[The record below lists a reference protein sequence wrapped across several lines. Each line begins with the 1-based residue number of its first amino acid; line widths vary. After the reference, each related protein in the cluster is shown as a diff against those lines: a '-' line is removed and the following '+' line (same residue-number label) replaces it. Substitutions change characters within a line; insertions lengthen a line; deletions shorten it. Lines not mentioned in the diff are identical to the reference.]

1 MKKVLTTLTLL
12 LTLCPFVFGQ
22 EDNYFGDPISDY
34 QFNMTINSIV
44 YVNGELQTNQN
55 IEIAA
60 YIDGELRAVCRRYDV
75 YSNFPAPFNTYHYRT
90 IMPIGGYSDNGKEII
105 FKGYN
110 HDTKEE
116 LISVSEEFLF
126 EIDKAILF
134 SNPFAIK
141 FETSSI
147 AQIGDE
153 KYETLAAAYEAAQDG
168 ETITLIKDATG
179 AGLVINKDIT
189 IDLNEKTYTF
199 NEGVGNVPSNG
210 FQILKDNNVTIKNG
224 TLNVATEAS
233 NKFYILVQNY
243 ANLTIDNATLDGTNL
258 DKWSTVENNWDSYTL
273 SNNSGNVNISNTTII
288 ANNDGIKSFAF
299 DACKSSYY
307 TAPIVTLG
315 ENVTIEGNVE
325 LNGGQLYHNITGI
338 NATVKKTFTPQTEQ
352 FYWNTISAPIVGG
365 AAIPTNATH
374 DLYRYDEA
382 EQEWEYYL
390 DADGVG
396 FSTLE
401 LGRGYLYTAGNEAI
415 TVELNGE
422 LNVANVEFPLSYTE
436 GNELAGFNM
445 IGNPFTHNI
454 NETHFSGATLSEGYY
469 VIGENGEWLSR
480 YDGADDIEPMQSVL
494 VKTSEEANVT
504 IKKQAADTRN
514 VSNGSLRI
522 DVTGSNCQD
531 VAYVSFNEGIGLDK
545 ISHNNSTSA
554 LLYITNEGKD
564 YAVATMSKDVT
575 EIPVAFKAMTM
586 GEYTISVT
594 AQNCEFETLY
604 LTDRLT
610 GEKVNLNM
618 ESYSFVATSNDNPNR
633 FVLTTT
639 ETLGIEDNKAE
650 AFVYIN
656 NDEIIINNIQG
667 HAQLNIIDM
676 MGRQVA
682 SYDVFESAVIS
693 TSSLERGVYLIQMT
707 DANGIRT
714 QKILVD

>member
-12 LTLCPFVFGQ
+12 LTLCPFTFGQ
-22 EDNYFGDPISDY
+22 NFYFDDPSGIGYDGS
-34 QFNMTINSIV
+34 MTILTTI
-44 YVNGELQTNQN
+44 YVDGILQENQEE
-55 IEIAA
+55 IEIGVFCNNTIRERSNIGYTYKGPLGH
-60 YIDGELRAVCRRYDV
+60 YIYSLNVRAD
-75 YSNFPAPFNTYHYRT
+75 AK
-90 IMPIGGYSDNGKEII
+90 DNGKDLVILA
-105 FKGYN
+105 YN
-110 HDTKEE
+110 HSTEE
-116 LISVSEEFLF
+116 ILTTNTIKIQYEEQIGKPWAPYEIYFTSSSVS
-126 EIDKAILF
+126 K
-134 SNPFAIK
+134 
-141 FETSSI
+141 
-147 AQIGDE
+147 IGDV
-153 KYETLAAAYEAAQDG
+153 KYESLAAAYEAAQAG
-168 ETITLIKDATG
+168 ETLIKDATG

-189 IDLNEKTYTF
+189 IDLNGKTYTI
-199 NEGVGNVPSNG
+199 NEGNIEIAEGGV
-210 FQILKDNNVTIKNG
+210 
-224 TLNVATEAS
+224 
-233 NKFYILVQNY
+233 
-243 ANLTIDNATLDGTNL
+243 LTI
-258 DKWSTVENNWDSYTL
+258 VEE
-273 SNNSGNVNISNTTII
+273 GGMNI
-288 ANNDGIKSFAF
+288 A
-299 DACKSSYY
+299 
-307 TAPIVTLG
+307 G
-315 ENVTIEGNVE
+315 EGKLVI
-325 LNGGQLYHNITGI
+325 NGGQLYHNIAGI

-365 AAIPTNATH
+365 ATIPTNATH
-374 DLYRYDEA
+374 DLYRYDEV
-382 EQEWEYYL
+382 EHEWEYYL

-401 LGRGYLYTAGNEAI
+401 LGRGYLYAAGDEDI
-415 TVELNGE
+415 TVELNGV
-422 LNVANVEFPLSYTE
+422 LNVADVEFPLSYTE

-454 NETHFSGATLSEGYY
+454 NDSHFSGETLSEGYY
-469 VIGENGEWLSR
+469 VIGENGEWLAQ
-480 YDGADDIEPMQSVL
+480 YGENIIEPMQSVL
-494 VKTSEEANVT
+494 VHTSAEANVT

-564 YAVATMSKDVT
+564 YAVATMSKDIT
-575 EIPVAFKAMTM
+575 EIPVSFKAMTM

-594 AQNCEFETLY
+594 AQNCEFEALY
-604 LTDRLT
+604 LTDRFT

-656 NDEIIINNIQG
+656 NNEIIINNIQG
-667 HAQLNIIDM
+667 NAQLNIIDM
-676 MGRQVA
+676 MGRQAA

-707 DANGIRT
+707 DVNGIRT

>member
-12 LTLCPFVFGQ
+12 LALCPFVFGQ

-116 LISVSEEFLF
+116 LTSVSEEFLF

-147 AQIGDE
+147 AQIGDV
-153 KYETLAAAYEAAQDG
+153 KYESLVAAYNAAEAG
-168 ETITLIKDATG
+168 ETITLTKDVTDNG
-179 AGLVINKDIT
+179 AVINKDIT
-189 IDLNEKTYTF
+189 LDFNGKTYTIT
-199 NEGVGNVPSNG
+199 EGNSLEIAEGGV
-210 FQILKDNNVTIKNG
+210 
-224 TLNVATEAS
+224 
-233 NKFYILVQNY
+233 
-243 ANLTIDNATLDGTNL
+243 LTI
-258 DKWSTVENNWDSYTL
+258 VEE
-273 SNNSGNVNISNTTII
+273 GGMNI
-288 ANNDGIKSFAF
+288 A
-299 DACKSSYY
+299 
-307 TAPIVTLG
+307 G
-315 ENVTIEGNVE
+315 EGKLVI
-325 LNGGQLYHNITGI
+325 NGGQLYHNIADI
-338 NATVKKTFTPQTEQ
+338 NATVKKTFAPQS
-352 FYWNTISAPIVGG
+352 YWNTISVPIVNG

-374 DLYRYDEA
+374 DLYRYDEV
-382 EQEWEYYL
+382 EHEWEYYL

-401 LGRGYLYTAGNEAI
+401 LGRGYLYAAGDNDI
-415 TVELNGE
+415 TVELNGV
-422 LNVANVEFPLSYTE
+422 LNVADVEFLLSYTE

-454 NETHFSGATLSEGYY
+454 NDSHFSGATLSEGYY
-469 VIGENGEWLSR
+469 VIGENGEWLAQ
-480 YDGADDIEPMQSVL
+480 YGENIIEPMQSVL
-494 VKTSEEANVT
+494 VQTSAEANVT
-504 IKKQAADTRN
+504 IKKQAAATRN

-554 LLYITNEGKD
+554 LLYITNDGKD
-564 YAVATMSKDVT
+564 YAVATMSKDIT

-594 AQNCEFETLY
+594 AQNCEFEALY
-604 LTDRLT
+604 LTDRFT

-650 AFVYIN
+650 TFVHIN

-667 HAQLNIIDM
+667 NAQLNIIDM
-676 MGRQVA
+676 MGRQAA

-707 DANGIRT
+707 DVNGIRT

>member
-22 EDNYFGDPISDY
+22 TGSYHWTPNLSGYDNDLLL
-34 QFNMTINSIV
+34 TSIV
-44 YVNGELQTNQN
+44 M
-55 IEIAA
+55 
-60 YIDGELRAVCRRYDV
+60 IDGDMVETEGVGTYEIGAFCEGECRGTEKI
-75 YSNFPAPFNTYHYRT
+75 SL
-90 IMPIGGYSDNGKEII
+90 EII
-105 FKGYN
+105 KNQPYY
-110 HDTKEE
+110 
-116 LISVSEEFLF
+116 LVFLF
-126 EIDKAILF
+126 IAGDKGDVVTFRIYDHNNGRELNYQCTTEITLTKDGIVGTYLDPKPIEFYSVAET
-134 SNPFAIK
+134 NGVK
-141 FETSSI
+141 FDNLQEAVNA
-147 AQIGDE
+147 AQIGGTV
-153 KYETLAAAYEAAQDG
+153 TL
-168 ETITLIKDATG
+168 TNNSTG
-179 AGLVINKDIT
+179 SGAVIDKDIT
-189 IDLNEKTYTF
+189 IDFNEKTYT
-199 NEGVGNVPSNG
+199 
-210 FQILKDNNVTIKNG
+210 IT
-224 TLNVATEAS
+224 
-233 NKFYILVQNY
+233 
-243 ANLTIDNATLDGTNL
+243 
-258 DKWSTVENNWDSYTL
+258 
-273 SNNSGNVNISNTTII
+273 
-288 ANNDGIKSFAF
+288 
-299 DACKSSYY
+299 
-307 TAPIVTLG
+307 
-315 ENVTIEGNVE
+315 EGNSIEIAEDGVLTVAAE
-325 LNGGQLYHNITGI
+325 GGMNLEGEGKLVINGGQLYHNIAGI

-382 EQEWEYYL
+382 EQEWEYYQ

-401 LGRGYLYTAGNEAI
+401 LGRGYLYTAGNEDI
-415 TVELNGE
+415 TVELNGI
-422 LNVANVEFPLSYTE
+422 LNIADVEFPLSYTE

-454 NETHFSGATLSEGYY
+454 NDSHFSGATLSEGYY
-469 VIGENGEWLSR
+469 VIGENGEWLAQ
-480 YDGADDIEPMQSVL
+480 YGENIIEPMQSVL
-494 VKTSEEANVT
+494 VQTSAEANVT
-504 IKKQAADTRN
+504 IKKQAAATRN

-575 EIPVAFKAMTM
+575 EIPVSFKAMTM

-604 LTDRLT
+604 LIDRLT
-610 GEKVNLNM
+610 GKKVNLNM
-618 ESYSFVATSNDNPNR
+618 ESYSFVATSNDSPNR

-639 ETLGIEDNKAE
+639 ETLDIEDNKAE

-667 HAQLNIIDM
+667 NAQLNIIDM
-676 MGRQVA
+676 MGRQAA

-707 DANGIRT
+707 DVNGIRT

>member
-12 LTLCPFVFGQ
+12 LALCPFVFGQ
-22 EDNYFGDPISDY
+22 TGSYHWTPNLSGYDNDLLL
-34 QFNMTINSIV
+34 TSIV
-44 YVNGELQTNQN
+44 M
-55 IEIAA
+55 
-60 YIDGELRAVCRRYDV
+60 IDGDMVETEGVGTYEIGAFCEGECRGTEKI
-75 YSNFPAPFNTYHYRT
+75 SL
-90 IMPIGGYSDNGKEII
+90 EII
-105 FKGYN
+105 KNQPYY
-110 HDTKEE
+110 
-116 LISVSEEFLF
+116 LVFLF
-126 EIDKAILF
+126 IAGDKGDVVTFRIYDHNNGRELNYQCTTEIKLTKDGIVGTYLDPKPIEFYSVAET
-134 SNPFAIK
+134 NGVK
-141 FETSSI
+141 FDNLQEAVNA
-147 AQIGDE
+147 AQIGGTV
-153 KYETLAAAYEAAQDG
+153 TL
-168 ETITLIKDATG
+168 TNNSTG
-179 AGLVINKDIT
+179 SGAVIDKDIT
-189 IDLNEKTYTF
+189 IDFNEKTYT
-199 NEGVGNVPSNG
+199 
-210 FQILKDNNVTIKNG
+210 IT
-224 TLNVATEAS
+224 
-233 NKFYILVQNY
+233 
-243 ANLTIDNATLDGTNL
+243 
-258 DKWSTVENNWDSYTL
+258 
-273 SNNSGNVNISNTTII
+273 
-288 ANNDGIKSFAF
+288 
-299 DACKSSYY
+299 
-307 TAPIVTLG
+307 
-315 ENVTIEGNVE
+315 EGNSIEIAEDGVLTVAAE
-325 LNGGQLYHNITGI
+325 GGMNLEGEGKLVINGGQLYHNIAGI

-374 DLYRYDEA
+374 DLYRYDEV
-382 EQEWEYYL
+382 EHEWEYYL
-390 DADGVG
+390 DADGQH
-396 FSTLE
+396 FTTLE
-401 LGRGYLYTAGNEAI
+401 LGRGYLYAAGNEDI
-415 TVELNGE
+415 TVELNGV
-422 LNVANVEFPLSYTE
+422 LNVADVEFPLSYTE
-436 GNELAGFNM
+436 DNELAGFNM

-454 NETHFSGATLSEGYY
+454 NDSHFSGATLSEGYY
-469 VIGENGEWLSR
+469 VIDENGEWLAQ
-480 YDGADDIEPMQSVL
+480 YGENIIEPMQSVL
-494 VKTSEEANVT
+494 VQTSAEANVT
-504 IKKQAADTRN
+504 IKKQAAATRN

-618 ESYSFVATSNDNPNR
+618 ESYSFVATSNDSPNR
-633 FVLTTT
+633 FVLTTV
-639 ETLGIEDNKAE
+639 ETLGIEDNKTE

-676 MGRQVA
+676 MGRQAA

-707 DANGIRT
+707 DVNGIRT

>member
-22 EDNYFGDPISDY
+22 TGSYHWTPNLSGYDNDLLL
-34 QFNMTINSIV
+34 TSIV
-44 YVNGELQTNQN
+44 M
-55 IEIAA
+55 
-60 YIDGELRAVCRRYDV
+60 IDGDMVETEGVGTYEIGAFCEGECRGTEKI
-75 YSNFPAPFNTYHYRT
+75 SL
-90 IMPIGGYSDNGKEII
+90 EII
-105 FKGYN
+105 KNQPYY
-110 HDTKEE
+110 
-116 LISVSEEFLF
+116 LVFLF
-126 EIDKAILF
+126 IAGDKGDVVTFRIYDHNNGRELNYQCTTEIKLTKDGIVGTYLDPKPIEFYSVAET
-134 SNPFAIK
+134 NGVK
-141 FETSSI
+141 FDNLQEAVNA
-147 AQIGDE
+147 AQIGGTV
-153 KYETLAAAYEAAQDG
+153 TL
-168 ETITLIKDATG
+168 TNNSTG
-179 AGLVINKDIT
+179 SGAVIDKDIT
-189 IDLNEKTYTF
+189 IDFNEKTYT
-199 NEGVGNVPSNG
+199 
-210 FQILKDNNVTIKNG
+210 IT
-224 TLNVATEAS
+224 
-233 NKFYILVQNY
+233 
-243 ANLTIDNATLDGTNL
+243 
-258 DKWSTVENNWDSYTL
+258 
-273 SNNSGNVNISNTTII
+273 
-288 ANNDGIKSFAF
+288 
-299 DACKSSYY
+299 
-307 TAPIVTLG
+307 
-315 ENVTIEGNVE
+315 EGNSIEIAEDGVLTVAAE
-325 LNGGQLYHNITGI
+325 GGMNLEGEGKLVINGGQLYHNIAGI

-374 DLYRYDEA
+374 DLYRYDEV
-382 EQEWEYYL
+382 EQEWEYYQ

-401 LGRGYLYTAGNEAI
+401 LGRGYLYAAGNEDI

-454 NETHFSGATLSEGYY
+454 NDSHFSGATLSEGYY
-469 VIGENGEWLSR
+469 VIGENGEWLAQ
-480 YDGADDIEPMQSVL
+480 YGENIIEPMQSVL
-494 VKTSEEANVT
+494 VQTSAKANVT
-504 IKKQAADTRN
+504 IKKQAAATRN

-575 EIPVAFKAMTM
+575 EIPVSFKAMTM

-618 ESYSFVATSNDNPNR
+618 ESYSFVATSNDSPNR

-639 ETLGIEDNKAE
+639 ETLGIEDNKTE

-667 HAQLNIIDM
+667 NAQLNIIDM
-676 MGRQVA
+676 MGRQAA

-707 DANGIRT
+707 DVNGIRT

>member
-12 LTLCPFVFGQ
+12 LTLCPFTFGQ
-22 EDNYFGDPISDY
+22 NFYFDDPSGIGYDGS
-34 QFNMTINSIV
+34 MTILTTI
-44 YVNGELQTNQN
+44 YVDGILQENQKE
-55 IEIAA
+55 IEIGVFCNNTIRERSNIGYTYKGPLGH
-60 YIDGELRAVCRRYDV
+60 YI
-75 YSNFPAPFNTYHYRT
+75 YSLNVRVDAK
-90 IMPIGGYSDNGKEII
+90 DNGKDLVILA
-105 FKGYN
+105 YN
-110 HDTKEE
+110 HSTEE
-116 LISVSEEFLF
+116 ILTTNTIKIQYEEQIGKPWEPY
-126 EIDKAILF
+126 EIYF
-134 SNPFAIK
+134 
-141 FETSSI
+141 TSSSV
-147 AQIGDE
+147 AQIGD
-153 KYETLAAAYEAAQDG
+153 KKFSTLAAACEAAQDG
-168 ETITLIKDATG
+168 ETITLIKDATDNG
-179 AGLVINKDIT
+179 AVINKDIT
-189 IDLNEKTYTF
+189 LDFNGKTYT
-199 NEGVGNVPSNG
+199 
-210 FQILKDNNVTIKNG
+210 IT
-224 TLNVATEAS
+224 
-233 NKFYILVQNY
+233 
-243 ANLTIDNATLDGTNL
+243 
-258 DKWSTVENNWDSYTL
+258 
-273 SNNSGNVNISNTTII
+273 
-288 ANNDGIKSFAF
+288 
-299 DACKSSYY
+299 
-307 TAPIVTLG
+307 
-315 ENVTIEGNVE
+315 EGNSIEIAEDGVLTVVAE
-325 LNGGQLYHNITGI
+325 GGMNLEGEGKLVINGGQLYHNIVGI
-338 NATVKKTFTPQTEQ
+338 NATVKKTFAPQTEQ
-352 FYWNTISAPIVGG
+352 FYWNTISAPIVNG

-374 DLYRYDEA
+374 DLYRYDEV
-382 EQEWEYYL
+382 EHEWEYYK

-401 LGRGYLYTAGNEAI
+401 LGRGYLYAAGNEDI
-415 TVELNGE
+415 TVELNGV
-422 LNVANVEFPLSYTE
+422 LNVNDIEFPLSYTE

-454 NETHFSGATLSEGYY
+454 NDSHFSGATLSEGYY
-469 VIGENGEWLSR
+469 VIGENGEWLAQ
-480 YDGADDIEPMQSVL
+480 YGENIIEPMQSVL
-494 VKTSEEANVT
+494 VQTSAKANVT
-504 IKKQAADTRN
+504 IKKQAAATRN

-575 EIPVAFKAMTM
+575 EIPVSFKAMTM

-594 AQNCEFETLY
+594 AQNCEFEALY

-610 GEKVNLNM
+610 GKKVNLNM

-633 FVLTTT
+633 FVLTTV

-676 MGRQVA
+676 MGRQAA

-707 DANGIRT
+707 DVNGIRT

>member
-22 EDNYFGDPISDY
+22 KYDYYFDKPITGNIN
-34 QFNMTINSIV
+34 NMSILAKI
-44 YVNGELQTNQN
+44 YVDGVEQTNQN
-55 IEIAA
+55 IELAVFYNNEVRGRDYRYEHINDPEYGNYYVRQIAA
-60 YIDGELRAVCRRYDV
+60 LGHDEDYGATMYLKA
-75 YSNFPAPFNTYHYRT
+75 
-90 IMPIGGYSDNGKEII
+90 
-105 FKGYN
+105 YN
-110 HDTKEE
+110 HDTEEE
-116 LISVSEEFLF
+116 LTSNYTFTYRHNSEIGSYTTP
-126 EIDKAILF
+126 EIIYF
-134 SNPFAIK
+134 
-141 FETSSI
+141 TSSSV
-147 AQIGDE
+147 AQIGN
-153 KYETLAAAYEAAQDG
+153 KKFSTLAAACEAAQGG
-168 ETITLIKDATG
+168 ETITLIKDATDNG
-179 AGLVINKDIT
+179 AVINKNIT
-189 IDLNEKTYTF
+189 LDFNGKTYT
-199 NEGVGNVPSNG
+199 
-210 FQILKDNNVTIKNG
+210 IT
-224 TLNVATEAS
+224 
-233 NKFYILVQNY
+233 
-243 ANLTIDNATLDGTNL
+243 
-258 DKWSTVENNWDSYTL
+258 
-273 SNNSGNVNISNTTII
+273 
-288 ANNDGIKSFAF
+288 
-299 DACKSSYY
+299 
-307 TAPIVTLG
+307 
-315 ENVTIEGNVE
+315 EGNSIEIAEGGVLTVVAE
-325 LNGGQLYHNITGI
+325 GGMNIAGEGKLVINGGQLYHNIAGI

-374 DLYRYDEA
+374 DLYRYDEV
-382 EQEWEYYL
+382 EQEWEYYQ
-390 DADGVG
+390 DADEVG

-401 LGRGYLYTAGNEAI
+401 LGRGYLYAAGDEDI
-415 TVELNGE
+415 TVELNGV
-422 LNVANVEFPLSYTE
+422 LNVADVEFPLSYTE

-454 NETHFSGATLSEGYY
+454 NDSHFSGATLSEGYY

-504 IKKQAADTRN
+504 IKKQAAATRN

-594 AQNCEFETLY
+594 AQNCEFEALY
-604 LTDRLT
+604 LTDRLI
-610 GEKVNLNM
+610 GKKVNLNM
-618 ESYSFVATSNDNPNR
+618 ESYSFVATSNDSPNR

-650 AFVYIN
+650 TFVHIN

-676 MGRQVA
+676 MGRQAA

-707 DANGIRT
+707 DVNGIRT

>member
-12 LTLCPFVFGQ
+12 LTLCPFTFGQ
-22 EDNYFGDPISDY
+22 NFYFDDPSGIGYDGS
-34 QFNMTINSIV
+34 MTILTTI
-44 YVNGELQTNQN
+44 YVDGILQENQEE
-55 IEIAA
+55 IEIGVFCNNTIRERSNIGYTYKGPLGH
-60 YIDGELRAVCRRYDV
+60 YIYSLNVRAD
-75 YSNFPAPFNTYHYRT
+75 AK
-90 IMPIGGYSDNGKEII
+90 DNGKDLVILA
-105 FKGYN
+105 YN
-110 HDTKEE
+110 HSTEE
-116 LISVSEEFLF
+116 ILTTNTIKIQYEEQIGKPWAPYEIYFTSSSVS
-126 EIDKAILF
+126 K
-134 SNPFAIK
+134 
-141 FETSSI
+141 
-147 AQIGDE
+147 IGDV
-153 KYETLAAAYEAAQDG
+153 KYESLAAAYEAAQAG

-189 IDLNEKTYTF
+189 IDLNGKTYTI
-199 NEGVGNVPSNG
+199 NEGNIEIAEGGV
-210 FQILKDNNVTIKNG
+210 
-224 TLNVATEAS
+224 
-233 NKFYILVQNY
+233 
-243 ANLTIDNATLDGTNL
+243 LTI
-258 DKWSTVENNWDSYTL
+258 VEE
-273 SNNSGNVNISNTTII
+273 GGMNI
-288 ANNDGIKSFAF
+288 A
-299 DACKSSYY
+299 
-307 TAPIVTLG
+307 G
-315 ENVTIEGNVE
+315 EGKLVI
-325 LNGGQLYHNITGI
+325 NGGQLYHNIAGI

-365 AAIPTNATH
+365 ATIPTNATH
-374 DLYRYDEA
+374 DLYRYDEV
-382 EQEWEYYL
+382 EHEWEYYL

-401 LGRGYLYTAGNEAI
+401 LGRGYLYAAGDEDI
-415 TVELNGE
+415 TVELNGV
-422 LNVANVEFPLSYTE
+422 LNVADVEFPLSYTE

-454 NETHFSGATLSEGYY
+454 NDSHFSGETLSEGYY
-469 VIGENGEWLSR
+469 VIGENGEWLAQ
-480 YDGADDIEPMQSVL
+480 YGENIIEPMQSVL
-494 VKTSEEANVT
+494 VHTSAEANVT

-564 YAVATMSKDVT
+564 YAVATMSKDIT
-575 EIPVAFKAMTM
+575 EIPVSFKAMTM

-594 AQNCEFETLY
+594 AQNCEFEALY
-604 LTDRLT
+604 LTDRFT

-656 NDEIIINNIQG
+656 NNEIIINNIQG
-667 HAQLNIIDM
+667 NAQLNIIDM
-676 MGRQVA
+676 MGRQAA

-707 DANGIRT
+707 DVNGIRT

>member
-12 LTLCPFVFGQ
+12 LTLCPFTFGQ
-22 EDNYFGDPISDY
+22 NFYFDDPSGIGYDGS
-34 QFNMTINSIV
+34 MTILTTI
-44 YVNGELQTNQN
+44 YVDGILQENQEE
-55 IEIAA
+55 IEIGVFCNNTIRERSNIGYTYKGPLGH
-60 YIDGELRAVCRRYDV
+60 YIYSLNVRAD
-75 YSNFPAPFNTYHYRT
+75 AK
-90 IMPIGGYSDNGKEII
+90 DNGKDLVILA
-105 FKGYN
+105 YN
-110 HDTKEE
+110 HSTEE
-116 LISVSEEFLF
+116 ILTTNTIKIQYEEQIGKPWAPYEIYFTSSSVS
-126 EIDKAILF
+126 K
-134 SNPFAIK
+134 
-141 FETSSI
+141 
-147 AQIGDE
+147 IGDV
-153 KYETLAAAYEAAQDG
+153 KYESLAAAYEAAQAG

-179 AGLVINKDIT
+179 AGFVINKDIT
-189 IDLNEKTYTF
+189 IDLNGKTYRI
-199 NEGVGNVPSNG
+199 NEGNIEIAEGGV
-210 FQILKDNNVTIKNG
+210 
-224 TLNVATEAS
+224 
-233 NKFYILVQNY
+233 
-243 ANLTIDNATLDGTNL
+243 LTI
-258 DKWSTVENNWDSYTL
+258 VEE
-273 SNNSGNVNISNTTII
+273 GGMNI
-288 ANNDGIKSFAF
+288 A
-299 DACKSSYY
+299 
-307 TAPIVTLG
+307 G
-315 ENVTIEGNVE
+315 EGKLVI
-325 LNGGQLYHNITGI
+325 NGGQLYHNIAGI

-365 AAIPTNATH
+365 ATIPTNATH
-374 DLYRYDEA
+374 DLYRYDEV

-401 LGRGYLYTAGNEAI
+401 LGRGYLYAAGDDDI
-415 TVELNGE
+415 TVELNGV
-422 LNVANVEFPLSYTE
+422 LNVADVEFSLSYTE

-454 NETHFSGATLSEGYY
+454 NDSHFSGATLSEGYY
-469 VIGENGEWLSR
+469 VISENGEWLAQ
-480 YDGADDIEPMQSVL
+480 YGENIIEPMQSVL
-494 VKTSEEANVT
+494 VQTSAEANVT
-504 IKKQAADTRN
+504 IKKQTAATRN

-575 EIPVAFKAMTM
+575 EIPVSFKAMTM

-594 AQNCEFETLY
+594 AQNCEFEALY

-676 MGRQVA
+676 MGRQAA

-707 DANGIRT
+707 DVNGIRT

>member
-1 MKKVLTTLTLL
+1 MMKKVLTTLTLL
-12 LTLCPFVFGQ
+12 LTLSPFVFGQ
-22 EDNYFGDPISDY
+22 NYDYYFDKPITGNIN
-34 QFNMTINSIV
+34 NMHITAIV
-44 YVNGELQTNQN
+44 YVDGVEQTDQN
-55 IEIAA
+55 IELAA
-60 YIDGELRAVCRRYDV
+60 FYNDEVRGRDYRYEHIDVPGHGNYYARMLAILGNDEDYGATMYLKA
-75 YSNFPAPFNTYHYRT
+75 
-90 IMPIGGYSDNGKEII
+90 
-105 FKGYN
+105 YN
-110 HDTKEE
+110 HDTNEE
-116 LISVSEEFLF
+116 LTTNYTFTYRHFAEIGSLTVPVNIYFESQSVA
-126 EIDKAILF
+126 K
-134 SNPFAIK
+134 
-141 FETSSI
+141 
-147 AQIGDE
+147 IGDT
-153 KYETLAAAYEAAQDG
+153 KYTTLAAAVEAAQDE
-168 ETITLIKDATG
+168 ETVTLIKDAEGTG
-179 AGLVINKDIT
+179 IVIDKDIT
-189 IDLNEKTYTF
+189 IDFNGKTYT
-199 NEGVGNVPSNG
+199 
-210 FQILKDNNVTIKNG
+210 IT
-224 TLNVATEAS
+224 
-233 NKFYILVQNY
+233 
-243 ANLTIDNATLDGTNL
+243 
-258 DKWSTVENNWDSYTL
+258 
-273 SNNSGNVNISNTTII
+273 
-288 ANNDGIKSFAF
+288 
-299 DACKSSYY
+299 
-307 TAPIVTLG
+307 
-315 ENVTIEGNVE
+315 EGNSIEVVE
-325 LNGGQLYHNITGI
+325 GGVLTVVETGGMNLAGQFIINGGQLYHNIAGI
-338 NATVKKTFTPQTEQ
+338 NAIVKKTFAPQS
-352 FYWNTISAPIVGG
+352 YWNTISAPIVNG

-382 EQEWEYYL
+382 EQEWEYYQ

-401 LGRGYLYTAGNEAI
+401 LGRGYLYAAGDEDI
-415 TVELNGE
+415 TVELNGV
-422 LNVANVEFPLSYTE
+422 LNVADVEFPLSYTE

-445 IGNPFTHNI
+445 IGNPFTHNSK
-454 NETHFSGATLSEGYY
+454 ETDFSGATLSEGYY

-494 VKTSEEANVT
+494 VQTSEEANVT
-504 IKKQAADTRN
+504 IKKQAAATRN

-575 EIPVAFKAMTM
+575 EIPVSFKAMTM

-594 AQNCEFETLY
+594 AQNCEFETIY

-676 MGRQVA
+676 MGRQAA

>member
-12 LTLCPFVFGQ
+12 LALCPFVFGQ

-60 YIDGELRAVCRRYDV
+60 YIDGELRAVCRQYAV

-147 AQIGDE
+147 AQIGN
-153 KYETLAAAYEAAQDG
+153 KKFSTLAAACEAAQDG
-168 ETITLIKDATG
+168 ETITLIKDATDNG
-179 AGLVINKDIT
+179 AVINKNIT
-189 IDLNEKTYTF
+189 LDFNGKTYT
-199 NEGVGNVPSNG
+199 
-210 FQILKDNNVTIKNG
+210 IT
-224 TLNVATEAS
+224 
-233 NKFYILVQNY
+233 
-243 ANLTIDNATLDGTNL
+243 
-258 DKWSTVENNWDSYTL
+258 
-273 SNNSGNVNISNTTII
+273 
-288 ANNDGIKSFAF
+288 
-299 DACKSSYY
+299 
-307 TAPIVTLG
+307 
-315 ENVTIEGNVE
+315 EGNSIEIAEDGMLTVVAE
-325 LNGGQLYHNITGI
+325 GGMNLEGEGKLVINGGQLYHNIAGI

-352 FYWNTISAPIVGG
+352 FYWNTISAPIVNG
-365 AAIPTNATH
+365 AAIPTNATYDH

-382 EQEWEYYL
+382 EQEWEYYQ

-401 LGRGYLYTAGNEAI
+401 LGRGYLYAAGNEDI
-415 TVELNGE
+415 TVELNGI
-422 LNVANVEFPLSYTE
+422 LNVADVEFPLSYTE

-454 NETHFSGATLSEGYY
+454 NDSHFSGATLSEGYY

-575 EIPVAFKAMTM
+575 EIPVSFKAMTM

-610 GEKVNLNM
+610 GKKVNLNM

-633 FVLTTT
+633 FVLTTV

-667 HAQLNIIDM
+667 NAQLNIIDM
-676 MGRQVA
+676 MGRQAA

-707 DANGIRT
+707 DVNGIRT

>member
-1 MKKVLTTLTLL
+1 SETTL
-12 LTLCPFVFGQ
+12 Q
-22 EDNYFGDPISDY
+22 
-34 QFNMTINSIV
+34 
-44 YVNGELQTNQN
+44 YVNGYYTHGS
-55 IEIAA
+55 
-60 YIDGELRAVCRRYDV
+60 YKD
-75 YSNFPAPFNTYHYRT
+75 
-90 IMPIGGYSDNGKEII
+90 PIKIYFKSDN
-105 FKGYN
+105 
-110 HDTKEE
+110 
-116 LISVSEEFLF
+116 
-126 EIDKAILF
+126 
-134 SNPFAIK
+134 
-141 FETSSI
+141 I
-147 AQIGDE
+147 AQIGD
-153 KYETLAAAYEAAQDG
+153 KKFSTLAAACEAAQDG
-168 ETITLIKDATG
+168 ETISLIKDATDNG
-179 AGLVINKDIT
+179 AVINKNIT
-189 IDLNEKTYTF
+189 LDFNGKTYT
-199 NEGVGNVPSNG
+199 
-210 FQILKDNNVTIKNG
+210 IT
-224 TLNVATEAS
+224 
-233 NKFYILVQNY
+233 
-243 ANLTIDNATLDGTNL
+243 
-258 DKWSTVENNWDSYTL
+258 
-273 SNNSGNVNISNTTII
+273 
-288 ANNDGIKSFAF
+288 
-299 DACKSSYY
+299 
-307 TAPIVTLG
+307 
-315 ENVTIEGNVE
+315 EGNSIEIAEGGILTVAAE
-325 LNGGQLYHNITGI
+325 GSMNLEGEGKLVINGGQLYHNIVGI

-365 AAIPTNATH
+365 ATIPTNATH
-374 DLYRYDEA
+374 DLYRYDEV

-401 LGRGYLYTAGNEAI
+401 LGRGYLYAAGKEDI
-415 TVELNGE
+415 TVELNGV
-422 LNVANVEFPLSYTE
+422 LNVNDVEFLLSYTE

-454 NETHFSGATLSEGYY
+454 NDSHFSGATLSEGYY

-504 IKKQAADTRN
+504 IKKQATDTRN

-531 VAYVSFNEGIGLDK
+531 VAYVSFNKGIGLDK

-554 LLYITNEGKD
+554 LLYITNKGKN

-604 LTDRLT
+604 LIDRLT
-610 GEKVNLNM
+610 GKKVNLNM
-618 ESYSFVATSNDNPNR
+618 ESYSFVATSNDNTNR
-633 FVLTTT
+633 FVLTTVV
-639 ETLGIEDNKAE
+639 ETLDIEDNKAE

-676 MGRQVA
+676 MGRQA
-682 SYDVFESAVIS
+682 ARYDVFESAVIS

>member
-12 LTLCPFVFGQ
+12 LTLCPFAFGQ
-22 EDNYFGDPISDY
+22 KYDYYFDDPTAVGYEGS
-34 QFNMTINSIV
+34 MTILTTI
-44 YVNGELQTNQN
+44 YVDGILQENQEEIEVGVFCNNTIRERSN
-55 IEIAA
+55 IGYTYKGPYGH
-60 YIDGELRAVCRRYDV
+60 YIYSLNVRAD
-75 YSNFPAPFNTYHYRT
+75 AK
-90 IMPIGGYSDNGKEII
+90 DNGKDLVILA
-105 FKGYN
+105 YN
-110 HDTKEE
+110 HSTEE
-116 LISVSEEFLF
+116 ILVTNTIKIQYEEQIGKPWEPY
-126 EIDKAILF
+126 EIYF
-134 SNPFAIK
+134 
-141 FETSSI
+141 TSSSV
-147 AQIGDE
+147 AQIGN
-153 KYETLAAAYEAAQDG
+153 KKFSTLAAACEAAQDG
-168 ETITLIKDATG
+168 ETITLIKDATDNG
-179 AGLVINKDIT
+179 AVINKNIT
-189 IDLNEKTYTF
+189 LDFNGKTYTIT
-199 NEGVGNVPSNG
+199 EGNS
-210 FQILKDNNVTIKNG
+210 IKIAEDG
-224 TLNVATEAS
+224 VLTVAAEGGM
-233 NKFYILVQNY
+233 K
-243 ANLTIDNATLDGTNL
+243 
-258 DKWSTVENNWDSYTL
+258 
-273 SNNSGNVNISNTTII
+273 
-288 ANNDGIKSFAF
+288 
-299 DACKSSYY
+299 
-307 TAPIVTLG
+307 
-315 ENVTIEGNVE
+315 IEGEGKLVI
-325 LNGGQLYHNITGI
+325 NGGQLYHNIAGI

-382 EQEWEYYL
+382 EHEWEYYL

-396 FSTLE
+396 FNTLE
-401 LGRGYLYTAGNEAI
+401 LGRGYLYAAGENDI
-415 TVELNGE
+415 TVELNGV
-422 LNVANVEFPLSYTE
+422 LNVADVEFPLSYTE

-454 NETHFSGATLSEGYY
+454 NDSHFSGATLSEGYY

-494 VKTSEEANVT
+494 VQTSAEANIT
-504 IKKQAADTRN
+504 IKKQATDTRN

-594 AQNCEFETLY
+594 AQNCEFEALY

-610 GEKVNLNM
+610 GKKVNLNM
-618 ESYSFVATSNDNPNR
+618 ESYSFVATSNDNPNT
-633 FVLTTT
+633 FVHTTT

-676 MGRQVA
+676 MGRQAA

-707 DANGIRT
+707 DVNGIRT

>member
-22 EDNYFGDPISDY
+22 DLHWNYVIKENSMTVALQVQIDDY
-34 QFNMTINSIV
+34 IV
-44 YVNGELQTNQN
+44 QQDDL

-60 YIDGELRAVCRRYDV
+60 FCGDECRATKIIKDIKIYGNKIPAAVLVIHGKNGESFTFKMYDHKNQQELT
-75 YSNFPAPFNTYHYRT
+75 YECITTIPMEENASKAGIIIQFKSNF
-90 IMPIGGYSDNGKEII
+90 
-105 FKGYN
+105 
-110 HDTKEE
+110 
-116 LISVSEEFLF
+116 V
-126 EIDKAILF
+126 
-134 SNPFAIK
+134 
-141 FETSSI
+141 
-147 AQIGDE
+147 AQIDNE
-153 KYETLAAAYEAAQDG
+153 KYESLAAACEAAQDG
-168 ETITLIKDATG
+168 ETITLIKDATDNG
-179 AGLVINKDIT
+179 AVINKDIT
-189 IDLNEKTYTF
+189 LDFNGKTYT
-199 NEGVGNVPSNG
+199 
-210 FQILKDNNVTIKNG
+210 IT
-224 TLNVATEAS
+224 
-233 NKFYILVQNY
+233 
-243 ANLTIDNATLDGTNL
+243 
-258 DKWSTVENNWDSYTL
+258 
-273 SNNSGNVNISNTTII
+273 
-288 ANNDGIKSFAF
+288 
-299 DACKSSYY
+299 
-307 TAPIVTLG
+307 
-315 ENVTIEGNVE
+315 EGNSIEIAEGGILTVVTE
-325 LNGGQLYHNITGI
+325 GGMNIAGEGKLVINGGQLYHSIADV
-338 NATVKKTFTPQTEQ
+338 NATVKKAFSPQS
-352 FYWNTISAPIVGG
+352 YWNTISAPIVGG

-374 DLYRYDEA
+374 DLYRYDEV
-382 EQEWEYYL
+382 EHEWEYYL
-390 DADGVG
+390 DADGEH
-396 FSTLE
+396 FTTLE
-401 LGRGYLYTAGNEAI
+401 LGRGYLYAAGDDDI
-415 TVELNGE
+415 TVELNGA
-422 LNVANVEFPLSYTE
+422 LNVNDVEFPLSYTK

-454 NETHFSGATLSEGYY
+454 NDSHFSGATLSEGYY

-494 VKTSEEANVT
+494 VQTSAKANVT
-504 IKKQAADTRN
+504 IKKQAATRN

-554 LLYITNEGKD
+554 LLYITNEGKN

-604 LTDRLT
+604 LIDRLT

-633 FVLTTT
+633 FVLTTV

-656 NDEIIINNIQG
+656 NDEIIISNIQG

-676 MGRQVA
+676 MGRLA
-682 SYDVFESAVIS
+682 ARYDVFESAVIS
-693 TSSLERGVYLIQMT
+693 TSSLERGIYLIQMT

>member
-12 LTLCPFVFGQ
+12 LTLCPFTFGQ
-22 EDNYFGDPISDY
+22 NFYFDDPSGIGYDGS
-34 QFNMTINSIV
+34 MTILTTI
-44 YVNGELQTNQN
+44 YVDGILQENQEE
-55 IEIAA
+55 IEIGVFCNNTIRERSNIGYTYKGPLGH
-60 YIDGELRAVCRRYDV
+60 YIYSLNVRAD
-75 YSNFPAPFNTYHYRT
+75 AK
-90 IMPIGGYSDNGKEII
+90 DNGKDLVILA
-105 FKGYN
+105 YN
-110 HDTKEE
+110 HSTEE
-116 LISVSEEFLF
+116 ILTTNTIKIQYEEQIGKPWEPYEIYFTSSSVS
-126 EIDKAILF
+126 K
-134 SNPFAIK
+134 
-141 FETSSI
+141 
-147 AQIGDE
+147 IGDV
-153 KYETLAAAYEAAQDG
+153 KYESLAAAYEAAQDG

-189 IDLNEKTYTF
+189 IDLNGKTYTF

-258 DKWSTVENNWDSYTL
+258 DKWSTVEDNWDSYTL
-273 SNNSGNVNISNTTII
+273 SNNSGNVNISNTKII

-382 EQEWEYYL
+382 EQEWEYYQ

-415 TVELNGE
+415 TVELNGV
-422 LNVANVEFPLSYTE
+422 LNVADVEFPLSYTE

-454 NETHFSGATLSEGYY
+454 NDSHFSGATLSEGYY

-575 EIPVAFKAMTM
+575 EIPVSFKAMTM
-586 GEYTISVT
+586 GEYTISAT

-604 LTDRLT
+604 LIDRLT

-667 HAQLNIIDM
+667 HAQLSIIDM
-676 MGRQVA
+676 MGRQAA

-693 TSSLERGVYLIQMT
+693 TSSLERGVYVIQMT

>member
-22 EDNYFGDPISDY
+22 TGSYHWTPNLSGYDNDLLL
-34 QFNMTINSIV
+34 TSIV
-44 YVNGELQTNQN
+44 M
-55 IEIAA
+55 
-60 YIDGELRAVCRRYDV
+60 IDGDMVETEGVGTYEIGAFCEGECRGTEKI
-75 YSNFPAPFNTYHYRT
+75 SL
-90 IMPIGGYSDNGKEII
+90 EII
-105 FKGYN
+105 KNQPYY
-110 HDTKEE
+110 
-116 LISVSEEFLF
+116 LVFLF
-126 EIDKAILF
+126 IAGDKGDVVTFRIYDHNNGRELNYQCTTEIKLTKDGIVGTYLDPKPIEFYSVAET
-134 SNPFAIK
+134 NGVK
-141 FETSSI
+141 FDNLQEAVNA
-147 AQIGDE
+147 AQIGGTV
-153 KYETLAAAYEAAQDG
+153 TL
-168 ETITLIKDATG
+168 TNNSTG
-179 AGLVINKDIT
+179 SGAVIDKDIT
-189 IDLNEKTYTF
+189 IDFNEKTYT
-199 NEGVGNVPSNG
+199 
-210 FQILKDNNVTIKNG
+210 IT
-224 TLNVATEAS
+224 
-233 NKFYILVQNY
+233 
-243 ANLTIDNATLDGTNL
+243 
-258 DKWSTVENNWDSYTL
+258 
-273 SNNSGNVNISNTTII
+273 
-288 ANNDGIKSFAF
+288 
-299 DACKSSYY
+299 
-307 TAPIVTLG
+307 
-315 ENVTIEGNVE
+315 EGNSIEIAEDGVLTVAAE
-325 LNGGQLYHNITGI
+325 GGMNLEGEGKLVINGGQLYHNIAGI

-365 AAIPTNATH
+365 AAIPTNATYDH
-374 DLYRYDEA
+374 DLYRYDEV

-390 DADGVG
+390 DADEVG

-401 LGRGYLYTAGNEAI
+401 LGRGYLYAAGDDDI
-415 TVELNGE
+415 TVELNGV
-422 LNVANVEFPLSYTE
+422 LNVADVEFPLSYTE

-454 NETHFSGATLSEGYY
+454 NDSHFSGATLSEGYY

-554 LLYITNEGKD
+554 LLYITNDGKD

-575 EIPVAFKAMTM
+575 EIPVSFKAMTM

-604 LTDRLT
+604 LIDRLT
-610 GEKVNLNM
+610 GKKVNLNM

-676 MGRQVA
+676 MGRQAA

-707 DANGIRT
+707 DVNGIRT

>member
-1 MKKVLTTLTLL
+1 MKKVLTTLILL
-12 LTLCPFVFGQ
+12 LTLCPFTFGQ
-22 EDNYFGDPISDY
+22 NFYFDDPSGIGYDGS
-34 QFNMTINSIV
+34 MTILTTI
-44 YVNGELQTNQN
+44 YVDGILQENQEE
-55 IEIAA
+55 IEIGVFCNNTIRERSNIGYTYKGPLGH
-60 YIDGELRAVCRRYDV
+60 YIYSLNVRAD
-75 YSNFPAPFNTYHYRT
+75 AK
-90 IMPIGGYSDNGKEII
+90 DNGKDLVILA
-105 FKGYN
+105 YN
-110 HDTKEE
+110 HSTEE
-116 LISVSEEFLF
+116 ILTTNTIKIQYEEQIGKPWEPYEIYFTSSSVS
-126 EIDKAILF
+126 K
-134 SNPFAIK
+134 
-141 FETSSI
+141 
-147 AQIGDE
+147 IGDV
-153 KYETLAAAYEAAQDG
+153 KYESLAAAYNAAQDG
-168 ETITLIKDATG
+168 ETITLIKDVTG

-189 IDLNEKTYTF
+189 IDLNGKTYTF
-199 NEGVGNVPSNG
+199 NEGVGNIPSNG

-273 SNNSGNVNISNTTII
+273 SNNSGNVNISNTKII

-299 DACKSSYY
+299 DACKSTYY

-315 ENVTIEGNVE
+315 ENVTIKGNVE
-325 LNGGQLYHNITGI
+325 LSGGQLYHSITDV
-338 NATVKKTFTPQTEQ
+338 NAIVKKTFAPQS
-352 FYWNTISAPIVGG
+352 YWNTISAPIVGG
-365 AAIPTNATH
+365 TTIPTNATH

-382 EQEWEYYL
+382 EQEWEYYQ

-401 LGRGYLYTAGNEAI
+401 LGRGYLYAAGNEDI
-415 TVELNGE
+415 TVELNGK
-422 LNVANVEFPLSYTE
+422 LNVYDVEFHLSYTE

-454 NETHFSGATLSEGYY
+454 NDSHFSGATLSEGYY

-594 AQNCEFETLY
+594 AQNCKFEALY

-650 AFVYIN
+650 TFVYIN

-676 MGRQVA
+676 MGRQAA